1 MIPFHNMKNILG
13 KKKILQINHNS
24 TLSQSLTRRWVK
36 NNVLLILTTGPLMSS
51 SGLINNKAQVYI
63 THMNL

>member
-24 TLSQSLTRRWVK
+24 TLSQSLTRCCVK